1 MRQVWV
7 RKKTRR
13 WHAVVAGAIAGGL
26 AILFERSKGGRRTVI
41 AQQLFVRCVHLCPFL
56 SIISGKGQAEM
67 MGILNEAAELVP

>member
-1 MRQVWV
+1 M

-41 AQQLFVRCVHLCPFL
+41 AQQLFVRFVLLSCSSSLRFL
-56 SIISGKGQAEM
+56 ERVRWRW
-67 MGILNEAAELVP
+67 LY